1 MHILNSAFREVMI
14 LKRKNYYIVSD
25 GKLIRRENTLYFENE
40 NEKKPL
46 PINSIYSIYALG
58 SLTITSKA
66 ISMLASEGICIHF
79 FNRYGFY
86 IGSFYPRETLI
97 SGDILVKQVEHYLD
111 KDKKLYLAKAFVKG
125 SIKNMSRVL
134 SSYKVD
140 ANFDEVLDKLDGA
153 KSINEV
159 RGCEALARQIYYSYF
174 DDILKNFKFEARSKR
189 PPKNEI
195 NAMISFGNSLL
206 YATVLSEIY
215 HTQLNPSV
223 SYLHEPSER
232 RFSLALDIAEIFK
245 PFIVDRTIFYL
256 INKGIMKDDDFN
268 KDFDGVILS
277 DKGKKKFI
285 KAYNERLEST
295 IKHRSLNRYVSYQRL
310 IKLECYKIVKHLL
323 GVEKYNPFVIWW

>member
-1 MHILNSAFREVMI
+1 MI

-174 DDILKNFKFEARSKR
+174 DDLLKNFKFEVRSKR

-215 HTQLNPSV
+215 RTQLNPSV

>member
-1 MHILNSAFREVMI
+1 MHILNSAFREVII

-111 KDKKLYLAKAFVKG
+111 KDKRLYLAKAFVKG

-245 PFIVDRTIFYL
+245 PFIVDRTIFYI
-256 INKGIMKDDDFN
+256 INKGIMKDDDFK
-268 KDFDGVILS
+268 KDLDGVILN

-310 IKLECYKIVKHLL
+310 IRLECYKIIKHLL
-323 GVEKYNPFVIWW
+323 GVEKYNPFIIWW

>member
-1 MHILNSAFREVMI
+1 MHILNSAFREVII

-40 NEKKPL
+40 NEKRPL

-66 ISMLASEGICIHF
+66 VSMLASEGICIHF

-86 IGSFYPRETLI
+86 IGSFYPREMLI

-111 KDKKLYLAKAFVKG
+111 SDKRLYLAKAFVKG

-140 ANFDEVLDKLDGA
+140 GNFDDVLDKLDGA

-159 RGCEALARQIYYSYF
+159 RGYEALARQIYYSYF
-174 DDILKNFKFEARSKR
+174 DDLLKNFKFEARSKR

-245 PFIVDRTIFYL
+245 PFIVDRTILYI
-256 INKGIMKDDDFN
+256 INKGIMKDDDFK
-268 KDFDGVILS
+268 KDLDGVILN

-285 KAYNERLEST
+285 KAYNEKLEST

-310 IKLECYKIVKHLL
+310 IRLECYKIIKHLL
-323 GVEKYNPFVIWW
+323 GVEKYNPFIIWW